1 MDHHVGLR
9 LRPTAPFHF
18 DGTFCKPSHFPTPH
32 RVHEPDVFRQT
43 LRWRETV
50 YGIRARN
57 AGTTDDPAIDLTIF
71 CDKPVEEDEAES
83 IAAELTQRFDLA
95 ADMSPFIE
103 LAQADDILGPVE
115 LRWRGMRV
123 GAGYS
128 LYEFLAITCVLQN
141 TTVRRSRDM
150 LSALF
155 EHYGTRVRFD
165 GTELGAFWSASA
177 LSHTQ
182 AEQELRALKVGYRAK
197 TLHRAAR
204 DFAQHDRDMSAL
216 RALPRQEARDALL
229 KIYGVG
235 PASIWYLLFEVLHH
249 YDAFDTISPW
259 EQKIYSRLLFDNEL
273 TEADKVLQEVR
284 NRWGDWR
291 MLASHYIFE
300 DLFWQHRQDP
310 IDWLRDLIRL

>member
-1 MDHHVGLR
+1 MGLS
-9 LRPTAPFHF
+9 LRPAAPFHF

-32 RVHEPDVFRQT
+32 REHESGTFRQT
-43 LRWRETV
+43 LRWGDTV

-57 AGTTDDPAIDLTIF
+57 AGTTDAPAIDLTVF
-71 CDKPVEEDEAES
+71 SERDLDEGEVES
-83 IAAELTQRFDLA
+83 IAAELSRRFDLA
-95 ADMSPFIE
+95 ADLRSFTE
-103 LAQADDILGPVE
+103 LAQSDDLLGPVE
-115 LRWRGMRV
+115 QRWRGMRV

-165 GTELGAFWSASA
+165 GTELSAFWPASA
-177 LSHTQ
+177 LAHDE

-197 TLHRAAR
+197 TLHRVAC
-204 DFAQHDRDMSAL
+204 DFAQRDWDMSTL
-216 RALPRQEARDALL
+216 RALPRQEARDKLL
-229 KIYGVG
+229 GIYGVG

-259 EQKIYSRLLFDNEL
+259 EQKIYSRLLFDSEL
-273 TEADKVLQEVR
+273 TDADKILQEVH

-300 DLFWQHRQDP
+300 DLFWRHRQDP